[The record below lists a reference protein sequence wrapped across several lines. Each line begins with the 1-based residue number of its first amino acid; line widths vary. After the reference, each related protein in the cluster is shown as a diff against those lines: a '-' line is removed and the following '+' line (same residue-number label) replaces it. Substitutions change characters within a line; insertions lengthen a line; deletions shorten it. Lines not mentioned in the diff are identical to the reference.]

1 MGIRLFL
8 FLAGLILLTV
18 AACSS
23 GESATVVPVATDT
36 TATLPNETPVP
47 AQPTGVFA
55 GSVKIGPLCPV
66 DPCYQANGD
75 TYSSRQLRIQSEAG
89 QEIMVQLRP
98 NGTFLKIV
106 PVGEFTVNLT
116 NCDFLG
122 CSSSLPVAV
131 VIKEGE
137 ATDISIDID
146 TGIRTPAVPPS
157 ISNSRLA
164 DDLRVAGADVEIG
177 AIGRSSNFGVPIRN
191 FMVNDALIHVWEFPS
206 EDEAAAGAA
215 TVGAD
220 GFSVG
225 RAFVDWTN
233 SPHFYSSGSLIVLY
247 VGNGVG
253 TLTLLERVVG
263 DQFAGSTTIT
273 SGQLDPGG
281 RASLTAHREL
291 SPRLG
296 VARGDLRLVYSRIL
310 EFSDGSLGCPEPG
323 FGYTQAIIPG
333 YILLYEL
340 NGTRYPFHVSTDG
353 RIYTDCRGENNVA
366 VPFQVADSFVTVR
379 DAFELD
385 GGGPSHLGPEV
396 VLRTRAEAEAYIA
409 ESNGLVAMDVDLV
422 DWETEMLV
430 GTVITGSGCS
440 FDVVTP
446 LVLMRHLGKTV
457 DVYVEAEQTGSCEK
471 AWAQPMWLVV
481 QEVPKDYSTSFIL
494 AYAEN

>member
-1 MGIRLFL
+1 VGIRLFL
-8 FLAGLILLTV
+8 ILGRPHSFDGCGLFIWRVRHRCAGGNGHHSDSPKRNPRTSSTDGSICRRGQDP
-18 AACSS
+18 AALSSQSMLS
-23 GESATVVPVATDT
+23 GERRYLFLQAAPDSERGWARDHGPATPQRDVPQD
-36 TATLPNETPVP
+36 
-47 AQPTGVFA
+47 
-55 GSVKIGPLCPV
+55 C
-66 DPCYQANGD
+66 
-75 TYSSRQLRIQSEAG
+75 
-89 QEIMVQLRP
+89 
-98 NGTFLKIV
+98 
-106 PVGEFTVNLT
+106 EFTVNLT

-215 TVGAD
+215 TVGPD

-247 VGNGVG
+247 VGNDVG

-366 VPFQVADSFVTVR
+366 VPFQVAGGFVTVR